1 MIHAVKSAGY
11 IRVAAEGCLPLC
23 RQGTGMHIFYHSVE
37 KSTAADRYRRKLRT
51 IAGLDGLISL
61 PEGVQFFNTSSA
73 LKLRSGDIVILY
85 AADAA
90 ALSEVV
96 RCWQDFRDYRFI
108 VVLGEWNHHNVRRA
122 HLLHPCYIVGN
133 DNTIEE
139 VESVLHKISGPGGRH
154 ASG

>member
-1 MIHAVKSAGY
+1 MLWKMQGIFALQQNS
-11 IRVAAEGCLPLC
+11 RLPLC
-23 RQGTGMHIFYHSVE
+23 WQGAEMHIFYHSAE
-37 KSTAADRYRRKLRT
+37 KSTASDRYRRKLRT
-51 IAGLDGLISL
+51 ITGLDELISL
-61 PEGVQFFNTSSA
+61 PEGAQFFDTTSA

-85 AADAA
+85 AADGA

-96 RCWQDFRDYRFI
+96 RCWQDCRDYRFI

-122 HLLHPCYIVGN
+122 HLLQPCYIVGN

-139 VESVLHKISGPGGRH
+139 VESVLHKISGPANRH